1 MIKSLYAGVTGLRNH
16 QTKMDVIGNN
26 VSNVN
31 TVGYKSQRVLFK
43 DLYYQTLSSAVAASA
58 NKGGLNPMQ
67 LGYGSAIA
75 SIDVLHTR
83 SGIQTT
89 DVVTDL
95 YIRVTAISRW
105 LAAAAK

>member
-43 DLYYQTLSSAVAASA
+43 DL
-58 NKGGLNPMQ
+58 
-67 LGYGSAIA
+67 
-75 SIDVLHTR
+75 
-83 SGIQTT
+83 
-89 DVVTDL
+89 
-95 YIRVTAISRW
+95 
-105 LAAAAK
+105 